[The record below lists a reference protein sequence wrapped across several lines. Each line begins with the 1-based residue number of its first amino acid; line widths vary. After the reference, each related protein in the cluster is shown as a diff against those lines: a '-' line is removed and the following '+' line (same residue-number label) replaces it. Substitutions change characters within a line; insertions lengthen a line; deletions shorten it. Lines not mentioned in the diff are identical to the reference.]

1 MSDVARRVRLVLFLS
16 AFFSVSAQAWGQ
28 DARSFVVAGGPVG
41 GSYYRLAGQVCE
53 AVALLPAAGDWRCL
67 VLPTG
72 GSGENL
78 ALLAAGAADFAIAQS
93 DWLYR
98 AQSEFG
104 GEDRTDAAPRSVV
117 ALEGRAITVMTGPE
131 SGIATLE
138 DLQGKR
144 LSFGPTG
151 SPLAFGGEILLAAL
165 GWEPEDLGEIVPLDL
180 ADLPAALCD
189 GRIDAF
195 VLPLVHPD
203 PMVEGALKACAPR
216 LLEVRGEE
224 IEKALQAWPFLSR
237 LTIDSNTYPD
247 PAGTAQSFGL
257 RAMLATGAGQDAALV
272 AAVTEALVARGHEDW
287 ALAPGPVAPV
297 HPAALEVLV
306 ARGLASA
313 PTASE

>member
-16 AFFSVSAQAWGQ
+16 AFVSVSAQAWGQ

-53 AVALLPAAGDWRCL
+53 AVAQSPASENWRCL
-67 VLPTG
+67 VLPPG

-78 ALLAAGAADFAIAQS
+78 ALLADGGADFAIVQS

-104 GEDRTDAAPRSVV
+104 GEDRPDAAPRSVV
-117 ALEGRAITVMTGPE
+117 ALEGRAITVLIGPE
-131 SGIATLE
+131 SGIASLE

-203 PMVEGALKACAPR
+203 PMVDGALKACALR

-237 LTIDSNTYPD
+237 LTIGNDDYPD
-247 PAGTAQSFGL
+247 LAGAAQSFGL
-257 RAMLATGAGQDAALV
+257 RAMLTTGAGQETALV
-272 AAVTEALVARGHEDW
+272 AVATEAVVVRGHGDW
-287 ALAPGPVAPV
+287 ILTPGPVAPV
-297 HPAALEVLV
+297 HPAALEILV

-313 PTASE
+313 PAASE